1 MDDPFSVAEIE
12 TTIKLLNPVK
22 LLVPTEY
29 EIKCLELDH
38 FIYKLQLVNALVSSL
53 EEVFSPLIGAKALEH
68 LYLNLE
74 TNKILLTI
82 EEFV

>member
-38 FIYKLQLVNALVSSL
+38 FIYKLQLVNPLVSS
-53 EEVFSPLIGAKALEH
+53 FSPLIGAKALEH